1 MRVNRGGAKSWA
13 FRFTLKGKTREMGFG
28 GLMKVSLADA
38 RKKAVDARLLL
49 SDGRDPLTIR
59 QEEEVQR
66 TAAEKLTAARS
77 ITFDRCAEAYVSAH
91 EPAWRNEKHRQQWQ
105 IRLQPTCRLSL
116 I

>member
-1 MRVNRGGAKSWA
+1 M
-13 FRFTLKGKTREMGFG
+13 
-28 GLMKVSLADA
+28 SLADA